1 MHAPVPAWRC
11 RARKRPGVAPFA
23 PLMLL
28 AVLVLLASSTTP
40 SHTLGAQIPATTV
53 KSADLWFDAKASL
66 GPFRGITHLAKG
78 ETAAAASLA
87 GVHGFVEMEAK
98 GLTTNNGMRDR
109 DMRKTLDIDAF
120 PKVRFDLDSVAVRS
134 QAPDSA
140 VIELVGRM
148 SIHGVTRMIRIP
160 ANLRRR
166 QDEIRVSGSYE
177 LFLPD
182 YGVTKLKRMLGVLSM
197 DPTIRVGFDVTF
209 TGARTGAEDR

>member
-1 MHAPVPAWRC
+1 MHAPRLAWR
-11 RARKRPGVAPFA
+11 RTRRTSPARFRLLA
-23 PLMLL
+23 PLWSFAMHALL
-28 AVLVLLASSTTP
+28 VPLWHS
-40 SHTLGAQIPATTV
+40 LGAQVPATTL

-66 GPFRGITHLAKG
+66 GPFRGITHQAKG
-78 ETAAAASLA
+78 ETAAAASLT
-87 GVHGFVEMEAK
+87 GVHGFVEMEATT
-98 GLTTNNGMRDR
+98 LTTSNGMRDR
-109 DMRKTLDIDAF
+109 DMRKTLDVDVYPRI
-120 PKVRFDLDSVAVRS
+120 RFELDSVAVRS

-209 TGARTGAEDR
+209 SGARTGAEDRLQ